1 MAAADRIAGGRP
13 SASSEDLRHH
23 DARLGWGCVAARQ
36 LRGEGELDL
45 AADLEG
51 LGDIP
56 DHTDGNE
63 LSYKGWHPA
72 LSPKFVWG
80 LQTSYD
86 FYFKKWGVLTPYL
99 QTTYASSYYAND
111 ANLAGVKQD
120 SHNRTDIRVIW
131 RTPNE
136 QFRLQFY
143 YLNFEDDATLNWA
156 RVYSPAARPEITTLQ
171 GNWNNPNT
179 YGIIF
184 DFTF

>member
-1 MAAADRIAGGRP
+1 MLSKSSQRSAAN
-13 SASSEDLRHH
+13 
-23 DARLGWGCVAARQ
+23 
-36 LRGEGELDL
+36 L
-45 AADLEG
+45 AG

-56 DHTDGNE
+56 GHTDGDE

-86 FYFKKWGVLTPYL
+86 FYIKKWGVLTPYL

-111 ANLAGVKQD
+111 ANLAGVRQD